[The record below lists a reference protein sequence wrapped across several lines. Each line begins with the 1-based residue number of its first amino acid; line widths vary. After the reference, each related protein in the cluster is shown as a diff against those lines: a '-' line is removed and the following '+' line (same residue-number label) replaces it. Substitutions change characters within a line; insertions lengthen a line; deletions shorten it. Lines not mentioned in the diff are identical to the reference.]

1 MAVIT
6 SKTYSPQLLE
16 DKTIKGRRTLRYM
29 KEQGLLNDEVSIT
42 SLGVICSLLPDS
54 VDLDEVYRGKTYSGV
69 NKDLEHN
76 IFVNDDAIEFGIPME
91 YTFHIGNKV
100 EDLVQRWYG
109 EGEFYQERLEGAM
122 KVLPSNF
129 GVANAALITRAC
141 ELSFTEDAS
150 YTLAD
155 LIKVA
160 DLLDVSLY
168 TLVN

>member
-1 MAVIT
+1 
-6 SKTYSPQLLE
+6 
-16 DKTIKGRRTLRYM
+16 
-29 KEQGLLNDEVSIT
+29 
-42 SLGVICSLLPDS
+42 
-54 VDLDEVYRGKTYSGV
+54 
-69 NKDLEHN
+69 
-76 IFVNDDAIEFGIPME
+76 ME